1 MATAVA
7 NHPLGASQNLKHSK
21 LKTPW
26 FIHLGLSGKNL
37 TCNNEKNA
45 TGLLRVSFTIEHV
58 LIPVDQGYEEVSVQ
72 VMDGRIAAIA
82 PHLNRVGT
90 AIDGRNKL
98 LLPGFVNAHTHSSEM
113 WQRGLI
119 PPYPLELWLAELY
132 DFAPLDPEQIYLSA
146 LGTAVETMLTGGTT
160 VVDHLVLI
168 PGRELETLAAAV
180 RAYREVGIR
189 AFIGPLIQDEVLES
203 GIPGGGTEPKHPTYG
218 RSTEATLEFLREAI
232 AQFHRP
238 TEGISIMA
246 APTGA
251 QLCSDA
257 LFEGCVE
264 LSDRHTLCRHAHLL
278 ETKAQKL
285 LAYEKYGCSA
295 VEHLKQ
301 LEFLSPQ
308 TSLAHCV
315 WLDQQD
321 IEILGDTRS
330 TVVHNPLSNLRLG
343 SGVAPI
349 LNYRRAGVNL
359 AFGCDGAAS
368 NDAQDMLEAIKIGM
382 ILHNVTDL
390 DYTQWITPRQ
400 AIALA
405 SLGGAIGLGMAS
417 EIGSLEVGKQ
427 ADLVLYDLMN
437 LSMLPRTDPIGLLV
451 LGRPTQVVDSVWV
464 KGDRVIA
471 AGKPTRINLDELR
484 SQLFNRSQW
493 SVNRKSTTVKQ
504 VEAHY
509 RAVMQ
514 LPVLE

>member
-1 MATAVA
+1 M
-7 NHPLGASQNLKHSK
+7 
-21 LKTPW
+21 
-26 FIHLGLSGKNL
+26 
-37 TCNNEKNA
+37 
-45 TGLLRVSFTIEHV
+45 FTIQNV
-58 LIPVDQGYEEVSVQ
+58 LIPTGQDYQTVSIHIFE
-72 VMDGRIAAIA
+72 GRIAAIA
-82 PHLNRVGT
+82 PQLDVVGT

-113 WQRGLI
+113 WQRGMI

-132 DFAPLDPEQIYLSA
+132 DFTPLDPEQIYLSA
-146 LGTAVETMLTGGTT
+146 LGTAVETLLTGGTT

-168 PGRELETLAAAV
+168 PGRELETVAAAV
-180 RAYREVGIR
+180 RAYKEIGIR
-189 AFIGPLIQDEVLES
+189 AFVGPLIQDEALES
-203 GIPGGGTEPKHPTYG
+203 GIPCGDTKQQHQTYL

-238 TEGISIMA
+238 TAGISIMV
-246 APTGA
+246 APTGI

-257 LFEGCVE
+257 LFTGCVE
-264 LSDRHTLCRHAHLL
+264 LSDRHNLCRHAHLL

-285 LAYEKYGCSA
+285 LAHEKYGCSA
-295 VEHLKQ
+295 VEHLKR
-301 LEFLSPQ
+301 LDFLSPQ

-315 WLDQQD
+315 WLDEHD
-321 IEILGDTRS
+321 IDILGTTRS

-343 SGVAPI
+343 SGIAPI
-349 LNYRRAGVNL
+349 LKYRQAGVNV

-368 NDAQDMLEAIKIGM
+368 NDSQDLLEAIKIGT

-390 DYTQWITPRQ
+390 DYTHWITPRQ

-405 SLGGAIGLGMAS
+405 SLGGATGLGMAS
-417 EIGSLEVGKQ
+417 EMGSLEVGKQ

-437 LSMLPRTDPIGLLV
+437 LSLLPRTDPIGLLV

-471 AGKPTRINLDELR
+471 DGKPTRINLDELR

-493 SVNRKSTTVKQ
+493 SVNRKSTTVEQ
-504 VEAHY
+504 TEARY

-514 LPVLE
+514 LPALE